1 MEAASY
7 EEMFKKANL
16 VVIAR
21 PLSTKE
27 TKERTTLDKL
37 TLHGLRSLDG
47 PAIPVIGL
55 HTEFETHL
63 VLKGDK
69 NVKKFIV
76 HHYRLESNLPPLVN
90 GPTLAA
96 FDLKKPKMF
105 LLFLVMEPDGGY
117 APASGQV
124 DPAAFSVIQL
134 QSIAE

>member
-1 MEAASY
+1 MKIFLSLLLLLTVPASVIGRFMEAASY

-55 HTEFETHL
+55 H
-63 VLKGDK
+63 K
-69 NVKKFIV
+69 NSRRISCLRGTK
-76 HHYRLESNLPPLVN
+76 
-90 GPTLAA
+90 T
-96 FDLKKPKMF
+96 
-105 LLFLVMEPDGGY
+105 
-117 APASGQV
+117 
-124 DPAAFSVIQL
+124 
-134 QSIAE
+134 

>member
-1 MEAASY
+1 MKIFLSLLLLLTVPASVIGRFMEAASY

-76 HHYRLESNLPPLVN
+76 HHYRLESNLLCLLMALPL
-90 GPTLAA
+90 
-96 FDLKKPKMF
+96 
-105 LLFLVMEPDGGY
+105 LL
-117 APASGQV
+117 
-124 DPAAFSVIQL
+124 
-134 QSIAE
+134 SI